1 MAGHSDAAEISV
13 STGQSLSHVQ
23 RPCQPGSNWDLRER
37 EGSDGPR
44 DMHAAA
50 AAVEPSKTEGGNLAL
65 TPHSALSA
73 GQENVL
79 GKGGGTLPSGRR
91 PFNEAAGKEASAFF

>member
-1 MAGHSDAAEISV
+1 MTGHSDAAEISV

-23 RPCQPGSNWDLRER
+23 TPCQPGSNWDLGER

-44 DMHAAA
+44 VMHVAAKA
-50 AAVEPSKTEGGNLAL
+50 SKTEGGNLAL

-73 GQENVL
+73 GQENIL
-79 GKGGGTLPSGRR
+79 GKGHTPLR
-91 PFNEAAGKEASAFF
+91 EMAL